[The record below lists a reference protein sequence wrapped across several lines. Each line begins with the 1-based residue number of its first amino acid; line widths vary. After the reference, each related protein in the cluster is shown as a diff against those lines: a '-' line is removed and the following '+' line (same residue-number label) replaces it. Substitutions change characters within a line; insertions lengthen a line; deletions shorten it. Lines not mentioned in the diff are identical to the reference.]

1 VGDSERPAGR
11 LDVLQLRAHFTPRA
25 RLVFPFSAAVPIRG
39 ALGFCLPEE
48 IFRPHRDAGP
58 SGLRDA
64 PRPFVLRVRHLDGLT
79 FGAGQSFEIG
89 VNLFAPS
96 LLPVFRSSLQE
107 LAASGLGPGR
117 IPLDAGRLD
126 VVEQSFDL
134 AACSENTSERSRDR
148 EGAVVSGAWPL
159 FDIRG
164 SVPGAGEQALF
175 IIEGER
181 SAGHGEICAGGQ
193 AHELDPLGV
202 TSPPVRESFEPYK
215 QLEVTFLTPTEIKG
229 WNGCGLPPFEILAAR
244 ARDRVSALCT
254 LYGSGEPG
262 LDFRGLAERARE
274 VHTLSGMLS
283 AVRSQRT
290 SSRTGQTHPLSGF
303 TGSVIYE
310 GELSEF
316 VPLLRAACFTG
327 VGRQTVWGHGEIA
340 LGTPISRSALGR

>member
-1 VGDSERPAGR
+1 VGDPTPPAAR
-11 LDVLQLRAHFTPRA
+11 LDILQLRAYFTPRA
-25 RLVFPFSAAVPIRG
+25 KLAFPFSAAMPIRG
-39 ALGFCLPEE
+39 ALGFCLPEK

-79 FGAGQSFEIG
+79 FAAGESFEIG

-96 LLPVFRSSLQE
+96 LLPVFRNSLQE
-107 LAASGLGPGR
+107 LSASGLGPGR
-117 IPLDAGRLD
+117 IPLEAGALD
-126 VVEQSFDL
+126 VVERRFDL
-134 AACSENTSERSRDR
+134 AA
-148 EGAVVSGAWPL
+148 
-159 FDIRG
+159 
-164 SVPGAGEQALF
+164 Q
-175 IIEGER
+175 
-181 SAGHGEICAGGQ
+181 
-193 AHELDPLGV
+193 
-202 TSPPVRESFEPYK
+202 EPYK

-229 WNGCGLPPFEILAAR
+229 WAGYGLPPFETLAAR
-244 ARDRVSALCT
+244 VRDRVSALCT

-274 VHTLSGMLS
+274 VHTASGELT
-283 AVRSQRT
+283 AVRAQRT

-340 LGTPISRSALGR
+340 IR